1 DAVVKRLILVGVSPP
16 TPHSVEALILLGSLA
31 SHAFDEAR
39 HSLDNALRNEPFGF
53 RVWRGIT
60 SIVHT
65 SMVGRPNHFPD
76 RLSVWI
82 QRQLKDAPKLR
93 VDSLYPAR
101 SLDLELAITIP
112 PEWTGKGPDWA
123 DEALRAR
130 VGLAGA
136 TGRERA
142 TAALGLWERALNRQS
157 AASRITVKRYLREL
171 VSQFRGMGGASPTVD
186 HPAAEL
192 QWVADTVM

>member
-1 DAVVKRLILVGVSPP
+1 
-16 TPHSVEALILLGSLA
+16 
-31 SHAFDEAR
+31 
-39 HSLDNALRNEPFGF
+39 
-53 RVWRGIT
+53 
-60 SIVHT
+60 
-65 SMVGRPNHFPD
+65 
-76 RLSVWI
+76 
-82 QRQLKDAPKLR
+82 
-93 VDSLYPAR
+93 
-101 SLDLELAITIP
+101 
-112 PEWTGKGPDWA
+112 

-192 QWVADTVM
+192 QWVADTVMYGTENDEKVCNSWPDTGRRCVEIVGDATRSIDVAKSIRSATVTLFEHALLQNAGVYRRRAIDTLRAGGWAGKVTPALAEVLENRD